1 MAKQLSLHAKVSWTV
16 VKGGVPGRLQ
26 RHQWWSSTQALHQIW
41 GRGIAS
47 GNSVEEAC
55 LANFILVDFPEI
67 WQGSHEYEPFDLLPE
82 DGFFT
87 MDDDGSFRLT
97 RSRAPYSK
105 WSKIKAPSSFN
116 TEELFLRLEE
126 WLLAEEA
133 DSELG
138 DGDSELLAESNLDLD
153 NSGEE
158 SPELTDL
165 EGMASNRLGHAMSH
179 YPSWAAGQATLGCGS
194 PPDARHTSTL
204 LGRPSQATC
213 DSSLPTGAVRDPSA
227 KN

>member
-1 MAKQLSLHAKVSWTV
+1 
-16 VKGGVPGRLQ
+16 
-26 RHQWWSSTQALHQIW
+26 
-41 GRGIAS
+41 
-47 GNSVEEAC
+47 
-55 LANFILVDFPEI
+55 
-67 WQGSHEYEPFDLLPE
+67 
-82 DGFFT
+82 

-97 RSRAPYSK
+97 RSGAPYSK

-158 SPELTDL
+158 SPELTVSVIIPL
-165 EGMASNRLGHAMSH
+165 
-179 YPSWAAGQATLGCGS
+179 QT
-194 PPDARHTSTL
+194 
-204 LGRPSQATC
+204 
-213 DSSLPTGAVRDPSA
+213 SSLFKLCFPMLVRTLRAWPVTDLAMPCHTPHLGLLVRQP
-227 KN
+227 